1 MIASRPPPVNPHLRR
16 RAQAVVTSVS
26 EAQKPRQFCRGFCF
40 FGLRDGAYRF
50 SCFSASMGFS
60 LRIFRVA

>member
-1 MIASRPPPVNPHLRR
+1 MTKAMPFLQKAILLSYDPRR
-16 RAQAVVTSVS
+16 
-26 EAQKPRQFCRGFCF
+26 FCRGCCF
-40 FGLRDGAYRF
+40 FGLRDGPYRF

>member
-1 MIASRPPPVNPHLRR
+1 M
-16 RAQAVVTSVS
+16 SVS
-26 EAQKPRQFCRGFCF
+26 EAQQPRQFCRGCCFFGLRDGAYRGCYF